1 MDVGETRDLKVDRH
15 RSNLHVMLK
24 QLLFLCKFYDF
35 FCRRQSLMNR
45 PYYNLVQAMQHDDF
59 RNLNRFLLIEN
70 I

>member
-1 MDVGETRDLKVDRH
+1 MDVSETRDLKVDRH

-24 QLLFLCKFYDF
+24 QLLFLYKFYF

-45 PYYNLVQAMQHDDF
+45 PCYNLVQAMQHDDF
-59 RNLNRFLLIEN
+59 RNLNRLLLIEN

>member
-24 QLLFLCKFYDF
+24 QLLFLYKFYF
-35 FCRRQSLMNR
+35 FCRRQSLMNQ
-45 PYYNLVQAMQHDDF
+45 PCYNLVQAMQHDGF
-59 RNLNRFLLIEN
+59 RNLNRLLLIEN